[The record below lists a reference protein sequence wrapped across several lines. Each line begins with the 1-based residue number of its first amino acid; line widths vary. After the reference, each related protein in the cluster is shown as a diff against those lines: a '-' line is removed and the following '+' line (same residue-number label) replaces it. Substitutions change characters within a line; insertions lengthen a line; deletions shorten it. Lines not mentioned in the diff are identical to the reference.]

1 MREREDKA
9 IEKDFFSSLMT
20 KLGKEAAEKLHFLS
34 PSRAPFRLGVN
45 FTNTL
50 ASSANVLGHAKM
62 CHSISLTEPN
72 STSAP
77 N

>member
-20 KLGKEAAEKLHFLS
+20 KLGKEAAEKLHFMS

-45 FTNTL
+45 FTNT
-50 ASSANVLGHAKM
+50 
-62 CHSISLTEPN
+62 
-72 STSAP
+72 
-77 N
+77 